1 MTASKNSKRIA
12 KNTAMLYIRTFVI
25 LALALYT
32 SRILLASL
40 GVTDF
45 GLYNL
50 VAGVVGLFSSLK
62 GVFASSVQRFLNYE
76 KGLGNADGVHRVFCI
91 SVIVH
96 ILIAIVFAL
105 IVEAFGIW
113 FINHKL
119 NIPEGSV
126 DTALFV
132 FHCSIATAC
141 ITILSTPYDAAII
154 ANEKMNAFAWISIL
168 DAVLKLI
175 IIFLITILPFENI
188 RSYAVLLVCIAL
200 LIRGINVIYCRRFP
214 ECRFVFLW
222 DKSLFKNLTSFAGWN
237 FFGNTAYALVNEGL
251 NMMLNIYGGVV
262 ANAARGIAYQVRA
275 AVGQLSGNLLV
286 ASQPYIIQQAAKG
299 DREETFRNINEVSRI
314 LFFIMAITVLPLI
327 VYCEQIL
334 EIWLTT
340 PPDYAVTFTR
350 LILFYSVIRTL
361 HGPIDLLFKAEGK
374 IGRYQLVDSCSL
386 CLSLPLSYILLE
398 VGCPI
403 YGVFLVMSGVEILN
417 LLLITLLAQKMV
429 GFEMEGYTINVL
441 ISSIFS
447 LLICGVLGKLFY
459 ELLQPNNLLQLVGSV
474 FLILVVNMICFYFF
488 FFFLSEKLYVNK
500 FVVGIIRRIK

>member
-1 MTASKNSKRIA
+1 
-12 KNTAMLYIRTFVI
+12 MLYIRTFVI
-25 LALALYT
+25 LAIALYT
-32 SRILLASL
+32 SRLLLANL

-76 KGLGNADGVHRVFCI
+76 KGLGNADGEHRVFCI

-119 NIPEGSV
+119 NIPEGSIN
-126 DTALFV
+126 TTLFV

-175 IIFLITILPFENI
+175 VIFLIAILPFENI
-188 RSYAVLLVCIAL
+188 RSYAILLVCIAL
-200 LIRGINVIYCRRFP
+200 FIRGINVLYCRRFP

-222 DKSLFKNLTSFAGWN
+222 DKSLFKNLTSFASWN

-262 ANAARGIAYQVRA
+262 ANAARGIAYQVRV

-286 ASQPYIIQQAAKG
+286 ASQPYIIQQAAG
-299 DREETFRNINEVSRI
+299 GNRDETFRNINEVSRI

-334 EIWLTT
+334 ELWLTT
-340 PPDYAVTFTR
+340 PPPYAVIFTR

-361 HGPIDLLFKAEGK
+361 HGPIDLLFKAVGK
-374 IGRYQLVDSCSL
+374 IRKYQLVDSCSL
-386 CLSLPLSYILLE
+386 LLSLPVSYGLLKM
-398 VGCPI
+398 GCPV
-403 YGVFLVMSGVEILN
+403 YGVFVAMSGVEIV
-417 LLLITLLAQKMV
+417 TLFSIVGMAYFEV
-429 GFEMEGYTINVL
+429 GFAICSYLKEVIASAILTEVLLFFLGIIFYIFLQTDILIGLIGYMVALVL
-441 ISSIFS
+441 ISLVIMYICILTLDEKKYMM
-447 LLICGVLGKLFY
+447 LLMNRIRKIC
-459 ELLQPNNLLQLVGSV
+459 
-474 FLILVVNMICFYFF
+474 
-488 FFFLSEKLYVNK
+488 
-500 FVVGIIRRIK
+500 

>member
-1 MTASKNSKRIA
+1 MGSTAENSKRIA

-25 LALALYT
+25 LAIALYT
-32 SRILLASL
+32 SRLLLANL

-76 KGLGNADGVHRVFCI
+76 KGLGNADGEHRVFCI

-119 NIPEGSV
+119 NIPEGSIN
-126 DTALFV
+126 TTLFV

-175 IIFLITILPFENI
+175 VIFLIAILPFENI
-188 RSYAVLLVCIAL
+188 RSYAILLVCIAL
-200 LIRGINVIYCRRFP
+200 FIRGINVLYCRRFP

-222 DKSLFKNLTSFAGWN
+222 DKSLFKNLTSFASWN

-262 ANAARGIAYQVRA
+262 ANAARGIAYQVRV

-286 ASQPYIIQQAAKG
+286 ASQPYIIQQAAG
-299 DREETFRNINEVSRI
+299 GNRDETFRNINEVSRI

-334 EIWLTT
+334 ELWLTT
-340 PPDYAVTFTR
+340 PPPYAVIFTR

-361 HGPIDLLFKAEGK
+361 HGPIDLLFKAVGK
-374 IGRYQLVDSCSL
+374 IRKYQLVDSCSL
-386 CLSLPLSYILLE
+386 LLSLPVSYGLLKM
-398 VGCPI
+398 GCPV
-403 YGVFLVMSGVEILN
+403 YGVFVAMSGVEIV
-417 LLLITLLAQKMV
+417 TLFSIVGMAYFEV
-429 GFEMEGYTINVL
+429 GFAICSYLKEVIASAILTEVLLFFLGIIFYIFLQTDILIGLIGYMVALVL
-441 ISSIFS
+441 ISLVIMYICILTLDEKKYMM
-447 LLICGVLGKLFY
+447 LLMNRIRKIC
-459 ELLQPNNLLQLVGSV
+459 
-474 FLILVVNMICFYFF
+474 
-488 FFFLSEKLYVNK
+488 
-500 FVVGIIRRIK
+500 